1 MRATVAI
8 VIAGTLIAIAILV
21 AFRWQITAA
30 TGIVYRLDRWTGD
43 IVACEI
49 NPGPCYSLAKELLAL
64 SAPLPTAE
72 LVGLAGPDGKG
83 INRRYVER
91 WLGRKAEEQRR
102 REVSNSRWIKIGV
115 WVAIATVGVALAAWW
130 FPR

>member
-1 MRATVAI
+1 MQPASGRTELRMTINPALDA
-8 VIAGTLIAIAILV
+8 
-21 AFRWQITAA
+21 Q
-30 TGIVYRLDRWTGD
+30 LDRRG
-43 IVACEI
+43 VEAV
-49 NPGPCYSLAKELLAL
+49 KELLAL

-83 INRRYVER
+83 INRRYVEG

>member
-21 AFRWQITAA
+21 AFRWQITAG

-49 NPGPCYSLAKELLAL
+49 NPGPCYSLA
-64 SAPLPTAE
+64 
-72 LVGLAGPDGKG
+72 
-83 INRRYVER
+83 
-91 WLGRKAEEQRR
+91 QR
-102 REVSNSRWIKIGV
+102 IG
-115 WVAIATVGVALAAWW
+115 ATV
-130 FPR
+130 R